1 MCVHVGETVGR
12 RGIVGSRLRL
22 HRTKDAQPAVALE
35 MWDLGPPWPGE
46 QPMACA
52 AFVVARVMLAVDP
65 MPREGSSM
73 GIRLRTTILV
83 AGALALATVLPVRA
97 GETNVAVAANF
108 TDAANEIAEIF
119 KEKTGHE
126 AILSFG
132 STGQLYTQITQAAPF
147 EVFLAADD
155 ERPRKAVEEGFG
167 VSGSQFTYAIGTLVL
182 WSQDAELVQG
192 ERTLKDGD
200 FTKIAIANPEAAPY
214 GAAAVQAMTAL
225 GVYDQ
230 LEPKIVQGN
239 NISQTLQFVETGN
252 AELGFIALAQVA
264 RDDDGSRWVV
274 PEDLHDPIRQDAVL
288 LKTGEDSE
296 AAQAFVE
303 FLNGPEAAAIIKDF
317 GYGTD
322 ASS

>member
-1 MCVHVGETVGR
+1 VV
-12 RGIVGSRLRL
+12 
-22 HRTKDAQPAVALE
+22 AVAL
-35 MWDLGPPWPGE
+35 G
-46 QPMACA
+46 
-52 AFVVARVMLAVDP
+52 
-65 MPREGSSM
+65 
-73 GIRLRTTILV
+73 
-83 AGALALATVLPVRA
+83 GALSARA
-97 GETNVAVAANF
+97 AQTSIAVAANF
-108 TDAANEIAEIF
+108 TDAANEIAEAF

-155 ERPRKAVEEGFG
+155 ARPALAIEEGFA
-167 VSGSQFTYAIGTLVL
+167 VPGSQFTYAIGTLVL
-182 WSQDAELVQG
+182 WSQDPGLVQG
-192 ERTLKDGD
+192 EQTLKNGD

-214 GAAAVQAMTAL
+214 GAAAVQAMQSL

-239 NISQTLQFVETGN
+239 NISQTFQFVETGN

-264 RDDDGSRWVV
+264 RSDEGSRWVV

-288 LKTGEDSE
+288 LETGEDSE
-296 AAQAFVE
+296 AARAFVE
-303 FLNGPEAAAIIKDF
+303 FLNGPEAVAIIEKF
-317 GYGTD
+317 GYGID

>member
-1 MCVHVGETVGR
+1 M
-12 RGIVGSRLRL
+12 
-22 HRTKDAQPAVALE
+22 AVL
-35 MWDLGPPWPGE
+35 
-46 QPMACA
+46 A
-52 AFVVARVMLAVDP
+52 AA
-65 MPREGSSM
+65 
-73 GIRLRTTILV
+73 
-83 AGALALATVLPVRA
+83 ALAFATALPARA

-108 TDAANEIAEIF
+108 TDAANEIAEVF

-132 STGQLYTQITQAAPF
+132 STGQLYTQITQQAPF

-155 ERPRKAVEEGFG
+155 ERPRLAIEEAFAVP
-167 VSGSQFTYAIGTLVL
+167 GSQFTYAIGTLVL
-182 WSQDAELVQG
+182 WSQDSDLVQG
-192 ERTLKDGD
+192 EQTLKNGD

-214 GAAAVQAMTAL
+214 GAAAVQAMKTL

-264 RDDDGSRWVV
+264 RSVEGSRWVV
-274 PEDLHDPIRQDAVL
+274 PEDLHDAIRQDAVL
-288 LKTGEDSE
+288 LKTGADSE
-296 AAQAFVE
+296 AAKAFVE
-303 FLNGPEAAAIIKDF
+303 FLKGPEAAAIIKDF
-317 GYGTD
+317 GYGTA

>member
-1 MCVHVGETVGR
+1 VV
-12 RGIVGSRLRL
+12 
-22 HRTKDAQPAVALE
+22 AVAL
-35 MWDLGPPWPGE
+35 G
-46 QPMACA
+46 
-52 AFVVARVMLAVDP
+52 
-65 MPREGSSM
+65 
-73 GIRLRTTILV
+73 
-83 AGALALATVLPVRA
+83 GALSARA
-97 GETNVAVAANF
+97 AQTNIAVAANF
-108 TDAANEIAEIF
+108 TDAANEIAEAF

-155 ERPRKAVEEGFG
+155 ARPALAIEEGFA
-167 VSGSQFTYAIGTLVL
+167 VPGSQFTYAIGTLVL
-182 WSQDAELVQG
+182 WSQDPGLVQG
-192 ERTLKDGD
+192 EQTLKNGD

-214 GAAAVQAMTAL
+214 GAAAVQAMQSL

-239 NISQTLQFVETGN
+239 NISQTFQFVETGN

-264 RDDDGSRWVV
+264 RSDEGSRWVV

-288 LKTGEDSE
+288 LETGEDSE
-296 AAQAFVE
+296 AARAFVE
-303 FLNGPEAAAIIKDF
+303 FLNGPEAVAIIEKF
-317 GYGTD
+317 GYGID

>member
-1 MCVHVGETVGR
+1 VV
-12 RGIVGSRLRL
+12 
-22 HRTKDAQPAVALE
+22 AVAL
-35 MWDLGPPWPGE
+35 G
-46 QPMACA
+46 
-52 AFVVARVMLAVDP
+52 
-65 MPREGSSM
+65 
-73 GIRLRTTILV
+73 
-83 AGALALATVLPVRA
+83 GALSARA
-97 GETNVAVAANF
+97 AQTNIAVAANF
-108 TDAANEIAEIF
+108 TDAANEIAEAF

-155 ERPRKAVEEGFG
+155 ARPALAIEEGFA
-167 VSGSQFTYAIGTLVL
+167 VPGSQFTYAIGTLVL
-182 WSQDAELVQG
+182 WSQAPGLVQG
-192 ERTLKDGD
+192 EQTLKNGD

-214 GAAAVQAMTAL
+214 GAAAVQAMQSL

-239 NISQTLQFVETGN
+239 NISQTFQFVETGN

-264 RDDDGSRWVV
+264 RSDEGSRWVV

-288 LKTGEDSE
+288 LETGEDSE
-296 AAQAFVE
+296 AARAFVE
-303 FLNGPEAAAIIKDF
+303 FLNGPEAVAIIEKF
-317 GYGTD
+317 GYGID

>member
-1 MCVHVGETVGR
+1 MRST
-12 RGIVGSRLRL
+12 SRLVL
-22 HRTKDAQPAVALE
+22 HALPVVAVAL
-35 MWDLGPPWPGE
+35 G
-46 QPMACA
+46 A
-52 AFVVARVMLAVDP
+52 APAAQ
-65 MPREGSSM
+65 
-73 GIRLRTTILV
+73 
-83 AGALALATVLPVRA
+83 AAQ
-97 GETNVAVAANF
+97 TNVAVAANF
-108 TDAANEIAEIF
+108 TDAANEIAEAF

-155 ERPRKAVEEGFG
+155 ARPALAIEEGFA
-167 VSGSQFTYAIGTLVL
+167 VPGSQFTYAIGTLAL
-182 WSQDAELVQG
+182 WSQDRGLVQG
-192 ERTLKDGD
+192 EQTLTNGD

-214 GAAAVQAMTAL
+214 GAAAVQAMQSL

-239 NISQTLQFVETGN
+239 NISQTFQFVETGN

-264 RDDDGSRWVV
+264 RSDEGSRWVV

-288 LKTGEDSE
+288 LETGEDSE
-296 AAQAFVE
+296 AARAFVE
-303 FLNGPEAAAIIKDF
+303 FLNGPEAVAIIEKF
-317 GYGTD
+317 GYGID

>member
-1 MCVHVGETVGR
+1 MR
-12 RGIVGSRLRL
+12 SRLIM
-22 HRTKDAQPAVALE
+22 AVL
-35 MWDLGPPWPGE
+35 
-46 QPMACA
+46 A
-52 AFVVARVMLAVDP
+52 AA
-65 MPREGSSM
+65 
-73 GIRLRTTILV
+73 
-83 AGALALATVLPVRA
+83 ALAFATALPAHA

-108 TDAANEIAEIF
+108 TDAANEIAAIF

-155 ERPRKAVEEGFG
+155 ERPRLAIEEGFA
-167 VSGSQFTYAIGTLVL
+167 VPGSQFTYAIGTLVL
-182 WSQDAELVQG
+182 WSQDPDLVQG
-192 ERTLKDGD
+192 EQTLKNGD

-214 GAAAVQAMTAL
+214 GAAAGQAMKTL

-264 RDDDGSRWVV
+264 RSVEGSRWVV
-274 PEDLHDPIRQDAVL
+274 PEDLHDAIRQDAVL
-288 LKTGEDSE
+288 LKTGADSE
-296 AAQAFVE
+296 AAKAFVE
-303 FLNGPEAAAIIKDF
+303 FLKGPEAAAIIKDF
-317 GYGTD
+317 GYGTA